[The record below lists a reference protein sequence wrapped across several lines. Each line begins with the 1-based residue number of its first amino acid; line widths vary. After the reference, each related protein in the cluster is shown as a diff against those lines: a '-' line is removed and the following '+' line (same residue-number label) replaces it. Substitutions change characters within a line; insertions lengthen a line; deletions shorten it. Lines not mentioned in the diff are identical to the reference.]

1 MEATVYYLSEFCE
14 TNILG
19 ILSEAL
25 TADIEPVFAD
35 ETGDVS
41 ADAAVVR
48 LRIPELVFGTIG
60 GNLFRSCVG
69 VRTRR

>member
-1 MEATVYYLSEFCE
+1 LEATVYYLSEFCE

-41 ADAAVVR
+41 ADAADVK
-48 LRIPELVFGTIG
+48 LRIPELV
-60 GNLFRSCVG
+60 
-69 VRTRR
+69 